1 MKECLICGAE
11 TKMIADPQLKLSYA
25 LCQRCGFIYKD
36 KAVHLPLE
44 AEHNQYLTHNN
55 NFESEGYVKIFV
67 DLIRDHIKPLNISGK
82 ILDFG
87 SGPGPVLKSLLEQNG
102 FDVVDYDPFF
112 NRNEAYLL
120 DKYQLITS
128 TEVAEHFTNP
138 IAEFKLLASLLEAGG
153 YLLIMTK
160 FRSMPIEGFL
170 SWWYRRYRTHIS
182 FYTEESLKE
191 IATQCNLSIL
201 YNNKENIVI
210 FQK

>member
-1 MKECLICGAE
+1 MEECLICGSK
-11 TKMIADPQLKLSYA
+11 TKMVEDKQLKLSYA

-36 KAVHLPLE
+36 KAVHLNLE

-55 NFESEGYVKIFV
+55 SFESEGYVKIFV

-87 SGPGPVLKSLLEQNG
+87 SGPGPVLKTLLVQNG
-102 FDVVDYDPFF
+102 FDAFDYDPFF
-112 NRNEAYLL
+112 NRNEAYLSK
-120 DKYQLITS
+120 KYQLITC

-138 IAEFKLLASLLEAGG
+138 ISEFKLLTSMLEDKG

-160 FRSMPIEGFL
+160 FRTMSLDEFMN
-170 SWWYRRYRTHIS
+170 WWYRRDRTHVS
-182 FYTEESLKE
+182 FYTPESLEE
-191 IATQCNLSIL
+191 ISKQCGLSIV
-201 YNNKENIVI
+201 YNNKINIMI